1 MSIFL
6 NQDAGAGKPS
16 LEAIET
22 SLVQA
27 FAEIS
32 SQDKAEGESCLFT
45 NTLKRL
51 AQLCIKLSNSFR
63 CHGLQDNMITNTEKM
78 YVYKERRE
86 RASAI
91 FKIQNTCSTQSVRVS
106 HCHCHCVTVDM
117 FAGLGIAAD
126 AAPDESDKGTPA
138 KRKRRRNVPDP
149 DEPPPGTPLP
159 SAPSRPST
167 VSGVLEESEDDAS
180 LSSDFDLSIFDEEVG
195 VDPALLPKSPA
206 KLRVKK
212 KKKEKDK
219 KDKSGKQDKKKKEK
233 CKKTKG

>member
-1 MSIFL
+1 
-6 NQDAGAGKPS
+6 
-16 LEAIET
+16 
-22 SLVQA
+22 
-27 FAEIS
+27 
-32 SQDKAEGESCLFT
+32 
-45 NTLKRL
+45 
-51 AQLCIKLSNSFR
+51 
-63 CHGLQDNMITNTEKM
+63 
-78 YVYKERRE
+78 
-86 RASAI
+86 
-91 FKIQNTCSTQSVRVS
+91 
-106 HCHCHCVTVDM
+106 M

-138 KRKRRRNVPDP
+138 KTKRRRTVPDP

-212 KKKEKDK
+212 KKKDK
-219 KDKSGKQDKKKKEK
+219 REKSGKQDKKKKRNARKQKAESLLSGE
-233 CKKTKG
+233 TRHVET